1 MARRKK
7 LAPDPSIGHDLD
19 DEQKAQKD
27 LLKRVEFLHHVH
39 RKWNLHY
46 IIAIKGD
53 TYETIALEFNLKP
66 EKLREFN
73 DIDDESLV
81 PATGDRVWVEPK
93 AKATPEH
100 FDYYT
105 VRKGES
111 LWSVSQEFGVR
122 LKSLMKLNDIKRGQ
136 DVAAGDQIKLR

>member
-1 MARRKK
+1 M
-7 LAPDPSIGHDLD
+7 
-19 DEQKAQKD
+19 
-27 LLKRVEFLHHVH
+27 
-39 RKWNLHY
+39 
-46 IIAIKGD
+46 
-53 TYETIALEFNLKP
+53 
-66 EKLREFN
+66 
-73 DIDDESLV
+73 